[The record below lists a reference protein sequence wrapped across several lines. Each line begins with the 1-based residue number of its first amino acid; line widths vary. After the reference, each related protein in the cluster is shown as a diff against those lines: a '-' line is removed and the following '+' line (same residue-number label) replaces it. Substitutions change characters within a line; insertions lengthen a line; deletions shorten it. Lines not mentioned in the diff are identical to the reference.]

1 MWYYRIRGGDLMDGF
16 KHMALRLI
24 SLAALAVAVLNV
36 NSSCPLY
43 MYEPDEPQ
51 EAKKYKL

>member
-1 MWYYRIRGGDLMDGF
+1 MYGF

-24 SLAALAVAVLNV
+24 SLVALAVAVLNV

-51 EAKKYKL
+51 EAKKYKI